1 MKTSDKIIILMITA
15 IALILL
21 SNFITLP
28 NQNKLKIKIDSQK
41 AVKTNTGKP
50 GECLF
55 KLSATITNEG
65 KKFDDATFIV
75 KMVKDKQVQ
84 EEDKFQI
91 GKMNKFE
98 TKSFMKNYTRAC
110 DYLTNFNI
118 SFSK

>member
-1 MKTSDKIIILMITA
+1 MKTSDKIIILMSVA
-15 IALILL
+15 IILIIL
-21 SNFITLP
+21 SNFIALP

-41 AVKTNTGKP
+41 AVKTNTEKV

-65 KKFDDATFIV
+65 EKFDDATFIV
-75 KMVKDKQVQ
+75 QMVKNKQIQ
-84 EEDKFQI
+84 EEDEFQI

-98 TKSFMKNYTRAC
+98 TKSFEKNYTRAC

-118 SFSK
+118 SFSE